1 MKNLQQN
8 RGITLIALAITI
20 IILLIL
26 AGITIGSITGNKGT
40 ISQTHQATADAQK
53 QSIVEKIQAD
63 LLTEKTK
70 TGKTPTKSE
79 LINIIKENGY
89 AKEEPGTDSFV
100 SKDGEYEIK
109 YEEITGWLRIMV
121 GDTVDYTPDTVT
133 EEEKSKLVSDL
144 QKGLSEG
151 YNGKIKNTSV
161 NQKDFNWKVYNI
173 TDDSVELISDG
184 ITDDY
189 IALYGVLGFTNGVYL
204 LNEYCNLLYNNQSVG
219 ATARSMNIEDITDK
233 LKTDENGK
241 KVYEDFEDYIKYGET
256 AQILSLVP
264 KKWQEDKDENLSSWG
279 TLKEYQNEDDAWDQ
293 NEIERNLK
301 QTYWNEI
308 LEDEFITINT
318 REENNS
324 NFYKEV
330 CEMDEEYW
338 LSSRYT
344 YIFGDDLVSFG
355 IRRLNGYSYEINGTD
370 LCYNDGTNGGAFF
383 KVRPIVTI
391 PINKINLNGDYEAN
405 GNMWKLK

>member
-79 LINIIKENGY
+79 LIKIIKENGY
-89 AKEEPGTDSFV
+89 AKEEPGTDSFI
-100 SKDGEYEIK
+100 SKDGEQEIK
-109 YEEITGWLRIMV
+109 YNEITGWLRIMV

-264 KKWQEDKDENLSSWG
+264 KKWQEDKNENLSSSG

-324 NFYKEV
+324 NFYE
-330 CEMDEEYW
+330 EMM
-338 LSSRYT
+338 RY
-344 YIFGDDLVSFG
+344 G
-355 IRRLNGYSYEINGTD
+355 
-370 LCYNDGTNGGAFF
+370 
-383 KVRPIVTI
+383 
-391 PINKINLNGDYEAN
+391 
-405 GNMWKLK
+405 

>member
-1 MKNLQQN
+1 MKRNTK
-8 RGITLIALAITI
+8 GITLIALVITV

-26 AGITIGSITGNKGT
+26 AGVAIGATVGNKGT
-40 ISQTHQATADAQK
+40 IGQTHQATADAQK

-70 TGKTPTKSE
+70 TGKTLTKSE

-204 LNEYCNLLYNNQSVG
+204 LNEYCNVLYNNQSVR

-264 KKWQEDKDENLSSWG
+264 KKWQEDKDENLSSSG
-279 TLKEYQNEDDAWDQ
+279 TLREYQNEEEAWDF
-293 NEIERNLK
+293 NEVERKLK
-301 QTYWNEI
+301 QTYWSED
-308 LEDEFITINT
+308 LEGQFISVNT
-318 REENNS
+318 REGSKSDYYEG
-324 NFYKEV
+324 V
-330 CEMDEEYW
+330 CGIDEDYW
-338 LSSRYT
+338 IASRYT
-344 YIFGDDLVSFG
+344 YVFGDSVTSFG
-355 IRRLNGYSYEINGTD
+355 IRELRSSSYELAIYGTD
-370 LCYNDGTNGGAFF
+370 LCYIDRIGGGGFQ
-383 KVRPIVTI
+383 KVRPIVEI
-391 PINKINLNGDYEAN
+391 PINKIDLDGDYEAN